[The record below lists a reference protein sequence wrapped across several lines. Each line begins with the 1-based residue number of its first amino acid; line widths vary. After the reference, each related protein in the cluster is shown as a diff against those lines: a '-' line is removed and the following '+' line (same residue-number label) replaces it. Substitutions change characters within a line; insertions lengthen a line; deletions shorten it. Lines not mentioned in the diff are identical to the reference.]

1 MKMRDEQDGQSL
13 PFAITI
19 VSPWTNDEGKP
30 AIAAAADR
38 RAESRI
44 AAEVDCRPITARACR
59 PVFAVPSLSLMPQAD
74 SKLERLL
81 AKRANGPFGR
91 FGYLVDW
98 RLRLRVGPKFS
109 KVGLGPLATLA
120 AFLRNFGFLQ
130 VYRS

>member
-1 MKMRDEQDGQSL
+1 MTKASRRSRPQ
-13 PFAITI
+13 PI
-19 VSPWTNDEGKP
+19 VALNPEL
-30 AIAAAADR
+30 
-38 RAESRI
+38 
-44 AAEVDCRPITARACR
+44 RPKLIVVRLQARACR

-74 SKLERLL
+74 SELERLL

-91 FGYLVDW
+91 SGYLVDW